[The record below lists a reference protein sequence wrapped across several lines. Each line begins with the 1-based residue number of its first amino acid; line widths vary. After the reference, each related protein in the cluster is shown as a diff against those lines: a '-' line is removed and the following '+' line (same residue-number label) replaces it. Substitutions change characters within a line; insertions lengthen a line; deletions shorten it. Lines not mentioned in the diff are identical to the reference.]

1 MNGGR
6 KSVSLLAIC
15 ATAGI
20 FAGASSALAAD
31 LGGDCCAD
39 LEERVAELEATTARK
54 GNRKVSLTVYGSV
67 NRIITYLN
75 DGQIKKTYF
84 GLDSTNASSRFGFMG
99 EAKIT
104 PSWKAGFEIL
114 IEIEAG
120 GTSSKTSQLD
130 EDGKLGNQFGGNTS
144 GSFNQINVD
153 AYFGDARRV
162 AFWVENKD
170 IGRFTLGRWEG
181 AGVQAAPDLA
191 GIQTVASASF
201 ILINGATFFRSKQ
214 TGNLTGLNIQSIGDP
229 AAFSSQR
236 TELLRWDSPTLAGFI
251 ASASIGEAGDYW
263 GAMLRYANEFQGFR
277 VAGALGYEQSRDR
290 ATTACNAGTGSL
302 PVTALGV
309 ACGTAAAGAI
319 AIGNLGFNGFDGD
332 IKGRPNVTAYG
343 IGLSALHVP
352 TGLFAQGHWNR
363 ATFGGD
369 PNGYWGYA
377 ILQDI
382 NDKKSDLTHWLI
394 QAGLSKNYFGPGV
407 TAFFGEYGKVTG
419 AGAESGTGRRF
430 AAPALSVAGSFDTV
444 AGVNSSTLTI
454 WGLGVTQNIDAASM
468 QLYLGYRNYGGSVTQ
483 NAAGI
488 AGSTNATSNTTL
500 RDINMITAGGRIS
513 F

>member
-236 TELLRWDSPTLAGFI
+236 TELLRWDSPTIAGFI

-263 GAMLRYANEFQGFR
+263 GSMLRYANEFNGVRLAAAF
-277 VAGALGYEQSRDR
+277 GYEQSRDR
-290 ATTACNAGTGSL
+290 ATTACTAGTGSL
-302 PVTALGV
+302 PVAV
-309 ACGTAAAGAI
+309 AAANCTTAGPTI

-332 IKGRPNVTAYG
+332 AKGRPNVTAYG
-343 IGLSALHVP
+343 GGVSALHVP
-352 TGLFAQGHWNR
+352 TGLFVQAHWNR
-363 ATFGGD
+363 TSFRGD

-377 ILQDI
+377 VLQDI
-382 NDKKSDLTHWLI
+382 ADTKNDLTHWLV
-394 QAGLSKNYFGPGV
+394 QGGLSRNHFGIGV
-407 TAFFGEYGKVTG
+407 TSLYGEYGKVTG

-444 AGVNSSTLTI
+444 AGVNSSNLTI
-454 WGLGVTQNIDAASM
+454 WGLGVTQNIDAAAM
-468 QLYLGYRNYGGSVTQ
+468 QIYLGYRNYGASVTQ

-488 AGSTNATSNTTL
+488 GLSTNNTSNTSL
-500 RDINMITAGGRIS
+500 RDINMITAGGRIN